1 MEANTTN
8 WTVVNLGRS
17 GSTDG
22 EGSKGETAM
31 TTPTKLT
38 LVIAVLATGLV
49 SSASASTRGDKMYYD
64 TIRPHGH
71 PRNFALYKASVNAC
85 YEATGES
92 RTAVYDTAAF
102 KQCMLARGY
111 RYQYTTVVQ
120 DPPTTAARSVA
131 QRSTTGP
138 SVSITVGGSYDNDA
152 VDIGAIDSAA
162 QQQSQD
168 ATDITNAGIAQTVQG
183 INGP

>member
-1 MEANTTN
+1 
-8 WTVVNLGRS
+8 
-17 GSTDG
+17 
-22 EGSKGETAM
+22 M

-49 SSASASTRGDKMYYD
+49 SSAGAASHGEKMYHD

-71 PRNFALYKASVNAC
+71 PRSYALYKASVDAC
-85 YEATGES
+85 YGATGES

-102 KQCMLARGY
+102 KQCMLSRGY

-120 DPPTTAARSVA
+120 DPPAIAARSVA

-138 SVSITVGGSYDNDA
+138 GVSISIGGSYDDDA
-152 VDIGAIDSAA
+152 VDIGAVDSAA

>member
-1 MEANTTN
+1 
-8 WTVVNLGRS
+8 
-17 GSTDG
+17 
-22 EGSKGETAM
+22 M

-49 SSASASTRGDKMYYD
+49 SSASASTHGEKMYYD

-71 PRNFALYKASVNAC
+71 PRSFALYNTSVNAC
-85 YEATGES
+85 YAATGES
-92 RTAVYDTAAF
+92 RAAIYDTAAF
-102 KQCMLARGY
+102 KKCMLSRGY
-111 RYQYTTVVQ
+111 RYEYTNVVQ
-120 DPPTTAARSVA
+120 DPPGTAAGLAAGRSY
-131 QRSTTGP
+131 TGP
-138 SVSITVGGSYDNDA
+138 SVSISIGGGYDTGTDDIAATDA
-152 VDIGAIDSAA
+152 AA

>member
-1 MEANTTN
+1 
-8 WTVVNLGRS
+8 
-17 GSTDG
+17 
-22 EGSKGETAM
+22 M

-38 LVIAVLATGLV
+38 LVIAVLAIGLV
-49 SSASASTRGDKMYYD
+49 SSASAATHSDKMYYD

-71 PRNFALYKASVNAC
+71 PRSQTLYDAGVNAC
-85 YEATGES
+85 YRATRES
-92 RTAVYDTAAF
+92 RTAIYDTAAF
-102 KQCMLARGY
+102 KTCMLARGY
-111 RYQYTTVVQ
+111 RYQYTNVVQ

-131 QRSTTGP
+131 QRSYTGP
-138 SVSITVGGSYDNDA
+138 SVSISIGGSYDADA
-152 VDIGAIDSAA
+152 VDTAAADSAA